1 MHVVEAAD
9 VEKQATKTALKQQLS
24 KLASKGIDSL
34 LEPPAGQAEKGD
46 QKEVEGENG
55 DQKEVE
61 GEKGDQQGVELEGTF
76 PNGAKVRMV
85 VESEAHKRFL
95 SETAVVEKALPLDHL

>member
-34 LEPPAGQAEKGD
+34 LEPPAGQAEK
-46 QKEVEGENG
+46 G